1 MFNAIFLINE
11 SPIGVRLRFKG
22 NVINLI
28 NCIQKMFVGNG
39 LDRSGIVAVT
49 TILNKNVIE

>member
-49 TILNKNVIE
+49 TILNKNGIE